1 MNPQESTY
9 YLGHCIGRDKEQLSI
24 QVLSSS
30 GSPLAILPNLWVI
43 HPWVTITITFLLVVI
58 VILCVFQATRGILEI
73 VVAAKGDRRRALVSL
88 GLAVGVLVLLFW
100 AACWIFQEL
109 TRPRPIITSK
119 TGKVLSPDYSLEWTY
134 PDEQNG
140 TVQYFVSII
149 DKETG
154 NSVPPR
160 LELLPN
166 ARVAQPGNMLV
177 QVQAVAP
184 DATKVNSEVAEVDW
198 YHDSVERIQKTGEL
212 VVGIHADNSEG
223 LFCFRTATLQPYDD
237 RLSGERIGYDGFDID
252 LIKEIK
258 KGLEGTLGLGP
269 LKLKLVFVP
278 WPDIIQ
284 RPNQF
289 DVDFAIASISITPE
303 RAEQMLFS
311 QAYWK
316 SSMAILQPKSSVSQ
330 SDGETFSFDNFDE
343 QTIGVHQGTTELD
356 FIKRLKKDKPNLK
369 FREARNNT
377 ELFAMLQSGEVTA
390 VIYDYDRSWAEIKT
404 HPNWISRK
412 INYDDLTRHHIAVS
426 QEEYGIVFAKVNN
439 KLCAQ
444 VNRVLAE
451 AGESHWDEK
460 FNSRKEKLTH

>member
-1 MNPQESTY
+1 M
-9 YLGHCIGRDKEQLSI
+9 QL
-24 QVLSSS
+24 LSSS

-73 VVAAKGDRRRALVSL
+73 VVAAKGYRRRALISM

-119 TGKVLSPDYSLEWTY
+119 VGKVLSPDYSLEWTY

-140 TVQYFVSII
+140 TVQYYVSIT

-166 ARVAQPGNMLV
+166 ARVAQTGNMLV
-177 QVQAVAP
+177 QVQAVA
-184 DATKVNSEVAEVDW
+184 DDSTKVNSEVAEVDW

-223 LFCFRTATLQPYDD
+223 LFCFRKQQTDD
-237 RLSGERIGYDGFDID
+237 DKLGYGGFDIE

-258 KGLEGTLGLGP
+258 KGLEATYGLARDQ
-269 LKLKLVFVP
+269 LKLKLIFVP
-278 WPDIIQ
+278 WPEIIE

-289 DVDFAIASISITPE
+289 DVDFTIASISITPA
-303 RAEQMLFS
+303 RADKMLFS
-311 QAYWK
+311 QPYWK
-316 SSMAILQPKSSVSQ
+316 SSMAILQPRNKVAEADQ
-330 SDGETFSFDNFDE
+330 AKHFSFKNFDDE
-343 QTIGVHQGTTELD
+343 MIGVHRGTTEVE
-356 FIKRLKKDKPNLK
+356 FIKGLKKTKPHLQFK
-369 FREARNNT
+369 EASNNT

-390 VIYDYDRSWAEIKT
+390 VIYDYDRTWAEIKT
-404 HPNWISRK
+404 HPNWVAREID
-412 INYDDLTRHHIAVS
+412 YDDLKKNGMNIPP
-426 QEEYGIVFAKVNN
+426 EEYGIVFAKVND
-439 KLCAQ
+439 KLCKQ
-444 VNRVLAE
+444 INQELDKLADSNP
-451 AGESHWDEK
+451 AKDRFAFWKD
-460 FNSRKEKLTH
+460 KLKQR